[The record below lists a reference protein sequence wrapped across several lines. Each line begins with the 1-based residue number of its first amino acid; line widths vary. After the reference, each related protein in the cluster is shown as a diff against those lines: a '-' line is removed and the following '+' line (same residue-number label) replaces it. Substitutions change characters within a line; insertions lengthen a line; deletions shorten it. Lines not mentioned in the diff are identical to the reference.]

1 MSATECP
8 REPEVLDAIA
18 SARWP
23 DRLPPDLAS
32 HLSSCAVCSDLATV
46 VSAMHADADAVW
58 QDASPPSAGQVWWR
72 AEMRARQ
79 EAVRQASRPIAV
91 AQAAAALLVLAL
103 VAGGA
108 WLAWNWSRQEASHA
122 WTGMPAGTIAS
133 PLAVPLL
140 IALAALVVIAPVAV
154 YLVLADE

>member
-23 DRLPPDLAS
+23 DRLPADLAS
-32 HLSSCAVCSDLATV
+32 HLSSCAVCADLATV
-46 VSAMHADADAVW
+46 AAAVHADADALW
-58 QDASPPSAGQVWWR
+58 QDACPPSAGQVWWR
-72 AEMRARQ
+72 AEMRERQ

-103 VAGGA
+103 AAGGA
-108 WLAWNWSRQEASHA
+108 WLAWTWSRQDASPP
-122 WTGMPAGTIAS
+122 WSGLPAETIAS

-140 IALAALVVIAPVAV
+140 VALAALVVIAPVAV